1 MSESIKIDKKYA
13 VQCIQ
18 ANRHNHITSYYYLL
32 LKKKLIEGES
42 LEDGEETQRRNNFET
57 IIPGKGQVRAA
68 QSIGAPPR
76 SGINHSRA
84 KQPLRKMAEGLET
97 F

>member
-1 MSESIKIDKKYA
+1 MSETIKIDKRYS

-42 LEDGEETQRRNNFET
+42 LEDGEET
-57 IIPGKGQVRAA
+57 
-68 QSIGAPPR
+68 
-76 SGINHSRA
+76 
-84 KQPLRKMAEGLET
+84 
-97 F
+97 